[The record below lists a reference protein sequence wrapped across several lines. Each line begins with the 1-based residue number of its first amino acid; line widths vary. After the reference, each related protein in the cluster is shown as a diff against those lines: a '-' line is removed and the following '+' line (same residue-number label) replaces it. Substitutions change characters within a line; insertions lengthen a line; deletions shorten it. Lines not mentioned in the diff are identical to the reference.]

1 MKKVSDFIFE
11 YITMTTR
18 VRHIFMLPG
27 GGCMHLVDSLGRNK
41 HFEYICNLH
50 EQASAIAAEAYGQY
64 NNELGIALVTTGP
77 GATNAITG
85 VAGAWI
91 DSTPLLVLSG
101 QAKTTDLIGDRGI
114 RQMGIQEVDIIPMVA
129 PVTKY
134 ACRVMEPG
142 RIKYELQKALYLAT
156 HGRKG
161 PVWLDLP
168 LDVQGAMIDA
178 AALPEFTPPPE
189 VEESGAMEK
198 AVGKLLDIVAGS
210 KRPAIL
216 AGNGIRHD
224 AAIADFLTL
233 AERLGIPVM
242 TTWKAADFLPEDHRL
257 FVGRPG
263 IVAQRGANFVQQTCD
278 CLLIM
283 GTRLDLCQ
291 TGFNHPHFA
300 PAAKKIMI
308 DIDPAEMKK
317 LEMPF
322 ELQITARIGKV
333 IALLLKQTES
343 CQMPDFSGWLN
354 ICKEW
359 QRRYPVI
366 LPEYC
371 RNAAI
376 PVNTYC
382 LIEVLSEVLEKD
394 AVIVPGSSGTC
405 AEITLQAMKL
415 KRGQRMQNTPG
426 LGSMGFGLPASI
438 GACIASGGKTTVC
451 IVGDGGLQHNI
462 QELET
467 LKRLNLPIKLFI
479 LNNNGYGSI
488 FNMQKNRFDGNL
500 VACNPESGL
509 TLPDTCK
516 VAQAYGL
523 QTCRIENQLNL
534 KQQVQAVLN
543 TAGTVI
549 CDVCVDP
556 GVPTAPR
563 LSSKALPDGQM
574 ESLPMEDLWPF
585 LERDEFD
592 RNMSIPKNPISIMSG
607 RNNEDSVN

>member
-11 YITMTTR
+11 YIASTTD
-18 VRHIFMLPG
+18 VRHVFMLPG

-41 HFEYICNLH
+41 HFDFICNLH
-50 EQASAIAAEAYGQY
+50 EQASAIAAEAYSQY
-64 NNELGIALVTTGP
+64 NNQLGITLVTTGP

-91 DSTPLLVLSG
+91 DSTPMLILSG
-101 QAKTTDLIGDRGI
+101 QAKTTDLIGDRGV
-114 RQMGIQEVDIIPMVA
+114 RQMGIQEVDIIPIVT

-134 ACRVMEPG
+134 ATRVMKPE

-161 PVWLDLP
+161 PVWLDMP
-168 LDVQGAMIDA
+168 LDVQGAMIDDSA
-178 AALPEFTPPPE
+178 LLEFIPPDDVLDVAALEKN
-189 VEESGAMEK
+189 VER
-198 AVGKLLDIVAGS
+198 LLDIVFNS

-216 AGNGIRHD
+216 AGNAIRHD
-224 AAIADFLTL
+224 DAVADFVAL

-242 TTWKAADFLPEDHRL
+242 TTWKAADFLPEDHPL

-300 PAAKKIMI
+300 PVAKKIII
-308 DIDPAEMKK
+308 DIDPAEIKK

-322 ELQITARIGKV
+322 ELQITANIGDV
-333 IALLLKQTES
+333 ITELLKITELYQT
-343 CQMPDFSGWLN
+343 PDFSSWLKT
-354 ICKEW
+354 CKEW
-359 QRRYPVI
+359 QQRFPVI

-371 RNAAI
+371 LNAAI

-382 LIEVLSEVLEKD
+382 LIETLSDVLPVD
-394 AVIVPGSSGTC
+394 AVIVPGSSGNC

-415 KRGQRMQNTPG
+415 KHGQRLQNTPG

-438 GACIASGGKTTVC
+438 GACIASGGKITVG
-451 IVGDGGLQHNI
+451 IIGDGGLQHNI

-467 LKRLNLPIKLFI
+467 LKRLNLPIKIFI

-488 FNMQKNRFDGNL
+488 YNMQKNRFNGNL

-523 QTCRIENQLNL
+523 NTCRIENQLDL
-534 KQQVQAVLN
+534 KQQIQKVLDIP
-543 TAGTVI
+543 GTVI
-549 CDVCVDP
+549 CDVCVDAT
-556 GVPTAPR
+556 VQTAPR
-563 LSSKALPDGQM
+563 LSSKVLPDGQM

-585 LERDEFD
+585 LEREEF
-592 RNMSIPKNPISIMSG
+592 NSIMSITG
-607 RNNEDSVN
+607 KSCQ

>member
-11 YITMTTR
+11 YIAMTTS

-64 NNELGIALVTTGP
+64 NNELGIAMVTTGP

-168 LDVQGAMIDA
+168 LDVQGSMIDD

-189 VEESGAMEK
+189 VEESGTLEK
-198 AVGKLLDIVAGS
+198 TVEKLLDIVAGS

-224 AAIADFLTL
+224 AAIADFMTL

-242 TTWKAADFLPEDHRL
+242 TTWKAADFMPEDHPL

-308 DIDPAEMKK
+308 DIDQAEMKK

-322 ELQITARIGKV
+322 EMQITARLGKV
-333 IALLLKQTES
+333 IALLLRQTAS
-343 CQMPDFSGWLN
+343 RQMPDFSGWLN

-371 RNAAI
+371 RNTVI
-376 PVNTYC
+376 PVNTYN
-382 LIEVLSEVLEKD
+382 LIEALSETLGSD

-415 KRGQRMQNTPG
+415 KSGQRMQNTPG

-438 GACIASGGKTTVC
+438 GACIASGGKMTVG
-451 IVGDGGLQHNI
+451 IIGDGGLQHNI

-523 QTCRIENQLNL
+523 QTCRIENQLDL
-534 KQQVQAVLN
+534 KRQVLAVLN
-543 TAGTVI
+543 TPGTVI

-563 LSSKALPDGQM
+563 LSSKVLPDGQM

-585 LERDEFD
+585 LEREEFN
-592 RNMSIPKNPISIMSG
+592 RNMSVK
-607 RNNEDSVN
+607 EKLCQ